1 MRFACNIRGM
11 TNNRETARLTRE
23 RGQIRKLAHLSD
35 LHIGRSA
42 ESDARAVRLCAA
54 LVDARVDH
62 VVVTGDVTHRG
73 RRREL
78 ARFEEIFAPLRDRLT
93 AIPGNHDRLGDDM
106 GDALMAGERVQATAA
121 PGLYLVRVNSTGPH
135 NRSWL
140 MGHGRLDEED
150 LDAVADVLSHAPAR
164 HLAIVLMHH
173 HPLPL
178 PEDRAVERISSW
190 MGWRFTTELDRGQAL
205 LERIRG
211 RCDLLLH
218 GHRHVPC
225 ERRPFAD
232 DLRPLRVLNAG
243 SSTELGRACIFTHVA
258 GQLVGEPTW
267 LDAMSVVPEDTWPA
281 LAEPGSMAGEATADM
296 LGGARR
302 SAI

>member
-1 MRFACNIRGM
+1 
-11 TNNRETARLTRE
+11 
-23 RGQIRKLAHLSD
+23 LAHLSD
-35 LHIGRSA
+35 LHIGRSV
-42 ESDARAVRLCAA
+42 ESDARAVRLCQA
-54 LVDARVDH
+54 LVESRVDH

-78 ARFEEIFAPLRDRLT
+78 ARFEETFAPLRESGRLT
-93 AIPGNHDRLGDDM
+93 VIPGNHDRLGDDL
-106 GDALMAGERVQATAA
+106 GDHIMAGDRVQATVA
-121 PGLYLVRVNSTGPH
+121 PGLYLVRVDSTGPH
-135 NRSWL
+135 NRNWL
-140 MGHGRLDEED
+140 TGHGRLDEED
-150 LDAVADVLSHAPAR
+150 LDGIEAALARAPAR
-164 HLAIVLMHH
+164 HLAVVLMHH

-190 MGWRFTTELDRGQAL
+190 MGWRFTHELERGQEL
-205 LERIRG
+205 LDRIRG

-243 SSTELGRACIFTHVA
+243 CSTELGRACIFTHVA
-258 GQLVGEPTW
+258 GQLVSEPTW
-267 LDAMSVVPEDTWPA
+267 LDAMSVVPEDVWPELDDA
-281 LAEPGSMAGEATADM
+281 AAI
-296 LGGARR
+296 GGARR